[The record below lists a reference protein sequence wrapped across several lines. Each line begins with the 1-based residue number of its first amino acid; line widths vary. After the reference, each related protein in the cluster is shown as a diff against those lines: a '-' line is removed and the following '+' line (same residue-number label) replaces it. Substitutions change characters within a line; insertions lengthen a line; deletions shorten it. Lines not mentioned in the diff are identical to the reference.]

1 MEGYSYDEDLAENR
15 FFTIMQTKYRQL
27 HQQAA
32 RQRLLICIP
41 RTGVFARFSLTQADF
56 ESHILQPNDG
66 KSGCY
71 TTLNNKEVQL
81 SGDSITTTKGF
92 KEIRIVHILFEETY
106 YNDQDD
112 SYRVVCIDRLL
123 EGGNEVVEDPVSTC
137 LETLDDCADF
147 LWGSKYSKYSQK
159 QVDDLVTNFRN
170 TSQQM
175 ETLRHTIDET
185 SALFSMAMQIALR
198 DSVLRKTVRQ
208 HHGHMDNLKTSMET
222 YILHGVYGKVFK
234 AISSFLASQDA
245 ALNKT
250 TRNLSELQVRD
261 VGVRPEFT
269 ANVPRARRE
278 LSTLNQ
284 YRTPLEKLHC
294 LRRTVMAIS
303 QPGFRARSK
312 EPAPAM
318 SSDDLLPLLVY
329 LVVKADIPNWLA
341 NLTFMMNFRFS
352 SFADGEFGFYLA
364 SIEAAVEHVKMGNMS
379 NVVIGAA
386 NPEKL
391 HVLRRMMSTDSMWQ
405 NIDQADTDTSAID
418 VLFQHA
424 REGHTTDVAKMLELS
439 SNDHSWLLDQMCH
452 PLCGCD
458 KCEELVATKRN
469 DPRAVTASSR
479 DDRGGTAMHVAAMY
493 GHTDVINVLL
503 LRGGDVNATDYH
515 GSTPLHVAC
524 SRGQQHVV
532 LLLLDEGAS
541 VNVEDNDGNT
551 PLHLCCAN
559 GHEDCVKAMTYSNHA
574 VDVNAAN
581 CQGDTPLHLTTR
593 WGYESLVQILLE
605 HGASVEARNRR
616 KETPIMCSYNVNVSR
631 SLQEAANH
639 NSDGKDN
646 YIQSSSPPI
655 ASSFSPPDN
664 TDSFTTS
671 FAKTASRA
679 RQRSRRSSSPYSKM
693 VEKLL
698 RSVADGD
705 LLMVKYQLG
714 WLSDTDESDDDE
726 EVSLDA
732 KLCHPLCQCSKC
744 ATLQKRTLVSSSG
757 LSVNSCNAEGFS
769 PVHVAAVHGHDS
781 MVALFLRRGSNINSR
796 GGGSQQCTPLHL
808 ACQYNHPLIVIQLL
822 QHGAKCNVKDARGN
836 TPLHYC
842 CLNGHVK
849 PAKFL
854 IKHGANVNQTNH
866 RGNTPLHEA
875 ARWNFGQAVR
885 LLIEEGHANP
895 FTRNK
900 AQLMPIQLTQND
912 EVVKILRNAALNA
925 DQGLDEVSSPDPGSE
940 VTDTPPTSPY
950 LSPSQ
955 DAQQANNASQG
966 ASGNL
971 GSLPRHVSPKDLFL
985 SSASMEMQQLQALNQ
1000 SVRAFDK
1007 ARRLRRSITQDKSE
1021 PLPAWMKHQ
1030 YHIQHFDHNKLR
1042 HVSTVDKSQPRRIIR
1057 APSLDEAE
1065 PPRQGVEGWIA
1076 GNTGVSEESP
1086 DVGGDRGSIDGIAE
1100 GTQATSADGVSISDQ
1115 GEETTSDN
1123 GLKQTALGPLNPDVL
1138 NEPNQF
1144 VALTTENVRSSH
1156 EDSEITEGSR
1166 AAIDEPSPLQEHAV
1180 PEDRPR
1186 ANAAKKY
1193 KSIISFAESETE
1205 PDPGEPRSHLG
1216 TQEMKDRDINNEQ
1229 VLSVRDKT
1237 RTAELSDDT
1246 EAESEPV
1253 VSEDDVKTSGPDG
1266 PTPSSEDATGSSTQ
1280 APSSPTEMQDV
1291 MAHAHITPPS
1301 PGHRRV
1307 GSNISLDQMTS
1318 LTLSMNAYA
1327 EAAPSSEPT
1336 CGSGDL
1342 EKTGFAE
1349 VLRGDL
1355 DQDLTDAKRLEQQ
1368 QEALLSTPLTDSE
1381 IDCMEPL
1388 NQDGHIS

>member
-15 FFTIMQTKYRQL
+15 FFIIMQTKYRQL
-27 HQQAA
+27 YQQAA
-32 RQRLLICIP
+32 SQRLLICIP
-41 RTGVFARFSLTQADF
+41 RTGVFARFSLNQADF
-56 ESHILQPNDG
+56 ETHILLPSDG
-66 KSGCY
+66 KSGHY

-81 SGDSITTTKGF
+81 SGDAITTTKGF

-106 YNDQDD
+106 YNDRDE
-112 SYRVVCIDRLL
+112 SYRVVCIDRQL

-137 LETLDDCADF
+137 LETLDDCTDF
-147 LWGSKYSKYSQK
+147 LWGSKYSKFSQK
-159 QVDDLVTNFRN
+159 QVDDLITNFRN
-170 TSQQM
+170 TNQQM

-185 SALFSMAMQIALR
+185 SSLFASTMQIALK

-245 ALNKT
+245 ALNKI

-386 NPEKL
+386 NPQKL
-391 HVLRRMMSTDSMWQ
+391 HVLRKMMSADSMWQ
-405 NIDQADTDTSAID
+405 NIDQNDVVDTSAID
-418 VLFQHA
+418 VFFQHA
-424 REGHTTDVAKMLELS
+424 REGHTTEVAKMLEQS
-439 SNDHSWLLDQMCH
+439 SNDQSWLLDQMCH

-479 DDRGGTAMHVAAMY
+479 DDRGCTAMHVAAMY
-493 GHTDVINVLL
+493 GHTDVINVLI
-503 LRGGDVNATDYH
+503 LRGGDINATDYH

-524 SRGQQHVV
+524 SRGQQHVT

-541 VNVEDNDGNT
+541 VNIEDNDGNT

-559 GHEDCVKAMTYSNHA
+559 GHEECVKAMMYSSQS

-593 WGYESLVQILLE
+593 WGYESLVKILLE

-631 SLQEAANH
+631 SLQQASQNA
-639 NSDGKDN
+639 DGKDN
-646 YIQSSSPPI
+646 YIQASSPPI
-655 ASSFSPPDN
+655 ASSFSPPDS

-671 FAKTASRA
+671 FAKTASRT
-679 RQRSRRSSSPYSKM
+679 RPRSRRSSSPYSKM

-726 EVSLDA
+726 EISLDA

-757 LSVNSCNAEGFS
+757 LSVNSCNSEGFS
-769 PVHVAAVHGHDS
+769 PLHVAAVHGHDA
-781 MVALFLRRGSNINSR
+781 MVSLFIRRGSNINSR
-796 GGGSQQCTPLHL
+796 SGGSQQCTPLHL
-808 ACQYNHPLIVIQLL
+808 ACQYNHPLVVIQLL
-822 QHGAKCNVKDARGN
+822 QHGAKSNIKDARGN

-849 PAKFL
+849 PARFL

-875 ARWNFGQAVR
+875 ARWNFCQAVR
-885 LLIEEGHANP
+885 SLIEEGRASP
-895 FTRNK
+895 FARNK

-912 EVVKILRNAALNA
+912 DVVKILRHAALTA
-925 DQGLDEVSSPDPGSE
+925 DHDLEEVSSPDPGSD
-940 VTDTPPTSPY
+940 VTDEPTNSLPSHVASHPLARQTAKTTNESSPP
-950 LSPSQ
+950 
-955 DAQQANNASQG
+955 
-966 ASGNL
+966 NL
-971 GSLPRHVSPKDLFL
+971 GTAARHVSPKDLFF
-985 SSASMEMQQLQALNQ
+985 SSGSVEMQQLQALNQ

-1007 ARRLRRSITQDKSE
+1007 SKRLRRSVTQDRSE
-1021 PLPAWMKHQ
+1021 SSLER
-1030 YHIQHFDHNKLR
+1030 LR
-1042 HVSTVDKSQPRRIIR
+1042 HQ
-1057 APSLDEAE
+1057 
-1065 PPRQGVEGWIA
+1065 
-1076 GNTGVSEESP
+1076 
-1086 DVGGDRGSIDGIAE
+1086 
-1100 GTQATSADGVSISDQ
+1100 
-1115 GEETTSDN
+1115 
-1123 GLKQTALGPLNPDVL
+1123 
-1138 NEPNQF
+1138 
-1144 VALTTENVRSSH
+1144 
-1156 EDSEITEGSR
+1156 
-1166 AAIDEPSPLQEHAV
+1166 
-1180 PEDRPR
+1180 
-1186 ANAAKKY
+1186 
-1193 KSIISFAESETE
+1193 
-1205 PDPGEPRSHLG
+1205 
-1216 TQEMKDRDINNEQ
+1216 
-1229 VLSVRDKT
+1229 
-1237 RTAELSDDT
+1237 
-1246 EAESEPV
+1246 
-1253 VSEDDVKTSGPDG
+1253 
-1266 PTPSSEDATGSSTQ
+1266 
-1280 APSSPTEMQDV
+1280 
-1291 MAHAHITPPS
+1291 
-1301 PGHRRV
+1301 
-1307 GSNISLDQMTS
+1307 
-1318 LTLSMNAYA
+1318 
-1327 EAAPSSEPT
+1327 
-1336 CGSGDL
+1336 
-1342 EKTGFAE
+1342 
-1349 VLRGDL
+1349 
-1355 DQDLTDAKRLEQQ
+1355 
-1368 QEALLSTPLTDSE
+1368 
-1381 IDCMEPL
+1381 
-1388 NQDGHIS
+1388 